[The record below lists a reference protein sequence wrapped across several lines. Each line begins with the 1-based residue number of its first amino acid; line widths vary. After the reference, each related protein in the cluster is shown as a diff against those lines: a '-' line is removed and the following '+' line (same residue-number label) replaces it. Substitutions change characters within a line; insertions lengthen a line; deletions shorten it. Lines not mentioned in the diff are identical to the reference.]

1 MGRRRSGRRRAA
13 VVDSPA
19 DLSGRSTADQQKS
32 SSSSGGSTV
41 TSLSQ
46 QTVEESP
53 PPQLRPPQDTAALR
67 RRLLG
72 LIRGFYLDAISRLP
86 TADLRATTLARGL
99 LLGGHCFGPLHP
111 VHNIITNSVWYA
123 AAFPLHPA
131 DRTTEVGVLTSQ
143 AIDRAAR
150 RSLDG
155 LLAYLLRVHSSLSP
169 ADALWQLSRSR
180 ADLRAAFTSVRCAKP
195 SLPGAAD
202 PEVVKAAFQA
212 AAEAAPHPNPAAFA
226 HFVSSVLPNVERDV
240 SCLLVSKGGLSSLDI
255 DRLSTML
262 LPYPLPDELL
272 SSRPDPSPKVSKAI
286 SVNKRNATNWQKCVL
301 AMADAA
307 LCKFTRQTGLHYELH
322 TVYCESFL
330 DDERHNKHFHINFI
344 AQPKEDHTSSLGVP
358 SGHRLFFFAEAPLPP
373 LQNFREEGISMC
385 CLVEPSPGYT
395 DNCHACLRHERKISH
410 PVVGPVY
417 HSHILHFGEQCSEID
432 TLHHDWDF
440 RPILGVDY
448 LCFDSDRDNGL
459 VEHLRDYFARI
470 DAYCSYQ
477 SDDEK

>member
-13 VVDSPA
+13 VIDSPA
-19 DLSGRSTADQQKS
+19 DLSGRSTADQQK

-53 PPQLRPPQDTAALR
+53 PPQLRPPQDTADLR

-131 DRTTEVGVLTSQ
+131 DRTTE
-143 AIDRAAR
+143 
-150 RSLDG
+150 
-155 LLAYLLRVHSSLSP
+155 
-169 ADALWQLSRSR
+169 
-180 ADLRAAFTSVRCAKP
+180 
-195 SLPGAAD
+195 
-202 PEVVKAAFQA
+202 
-212 AAEAAPHPNPAAFA
+212 
-226 HFVSSVLPNVERDV
+226 
-240 SCLLVSKGGLSSLDI
+240 
-255 DRLSTML
+255 
-262 LPYPLPDELL
+262 
-272 SSRPDPSPKVSKAI
+272 
-286 SVNKRNATNWQKCVL
+286 
-301 AMADAA
+301 
-307 LCKFTRQTGLHYELH
+307 
-322 TVYCESFL
+322 
-330 DDERHNKHFHINFI
+330 
-344 AQPKEDHTSSLGVP
+344 
-358 SGHRLFFFAEAPLPP
+358 
-373 LQNFREEGISMC
+373 NFREEGISMC

-417 HSHILHFGEQCSEID
+417 HSHILHFGEQCSEIG

-459 VEHLRDYFARI
+459 VELLRDFFARI